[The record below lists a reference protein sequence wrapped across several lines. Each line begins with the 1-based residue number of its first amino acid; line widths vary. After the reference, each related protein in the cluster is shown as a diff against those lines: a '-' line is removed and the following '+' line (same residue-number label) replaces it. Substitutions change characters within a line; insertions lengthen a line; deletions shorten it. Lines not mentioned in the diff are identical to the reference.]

1 MEENVVQ
8 SAKHEGAPT
17 VNRARHEA
25 QCSIC
30 ASPYRQEIEEAF
42 INWRHP
48 TDIAKDY
55 DVTRDAI
62 YRHAHACDL
71 FSKRRRNVIMALETI
86 IEQTEWHLRS
96 CTASAVVSAA
106 KLHAKFRREE
116 EEEEAKVK
124 AAQSPNLMK
133 LLAQMTQ
140 AERDAFARDGSLP
153 EWLLRAIGA
162 TPTDRQEDEK
172 DSNASG
178 NTRVQ

>member
-17 VNRARHEA
+17 VNRSRHEA

-48 TDIAKDY
+48 VYIGDEYNT
-55 DVTRDAI
+55 TRYAI
-62 YRHAHACDL
+62 YRHAHACGL
-71 FSKRRRNVIMALETI
+71 FSRRRRNVITALEWI
-86 IEQTEWHLRS
+86 IERADVDLSS
-96 CTASAVVSAA
+96 CTASAVVSAVQLLA
-106 KLHAKFRREE
+106 KLSREE

-124 AAQSPNLMK
+124 AAQSPNLLQ

-140 AERDAFARDGSLP
+140 AERDAYARDGSLP
-153 EWLLRAIGA
+153 EWLLRALGA
-162 TPTDRQEDEK
+162 TPTDHQEGEK
-172 DSNASG
+172 DSKAG
-178 NTRVQ
+178 ENTSVQ

>member
-17 VNRARHEA
+17 VNRSRHEA

-48 TDIAKDY
+48 LYIAKDY
-55 DVTRDAI
+55 DTTRYAI

-71 FSKRRRNVIMALETI
+71 FSKRRRNVITSLEKI
-86 IEQTEWHLRS
+86 IERADGCLDS
-96 CTASAVVSAA
+96 CTASAVVSAVQLYA
-106 KLHAKFRREE
+106 KLSSEE
-116 EEEEAKVK
+116 EEKGKVK
-124 AAQSPNLMK
+124 AVQSPNLLQ

-140 AERDAFARDGSLP
+140 AERDAYARDGSLP

-162 TPTDRQEDEK
+162 TPTDRQEGEK
-172 DSNASG
+172 ESKAG
-178 NTRVQ
+178 ENTRVQ